1 MTTETAI
8 RNKKF
13 GHESRV
19 QILALINRKVQNILS
34 WQLVTFTVISKWRE
48 MPPSVGK
55 CDWFSLTQHLRLLV
69 ELIVM

>member
-19 QILALINRKVQNILS
+19 QILELKNRKVQNILS
-34 WQLVTFTVISKWRE
+34 WQLVTFTVIS
-48 MPPSVGK
+48 
-55 CDWFSLTQHLRLLV
+55 
-69 ELIVM
+69 

>member
-13 GHESRV
+13 GHES
-19 QILALINRKVQNILS
+19 KVQNILS

-48 MPPSVGK
+48 MAPCVGK
-55 CDWFSLTQHLRLLV
+55 CDWFSLTQHLHF
-69 ELIVM
+69 